1 MEYLKNKAM
10 ERINE
15 LCGTNYHDNAFSIR
29 YGEKC
34 EVRKITKVYSD
45 EDFESA
51 NLELMY
57 STTNRTDK
65 TFMELDKLINCLW
78 QLEKYE
84 YQLEETLK
92 EYGVIK

>member
-34 EVRKITKVYSD
+34 EIRKITKVYND
-45 EDFESA
+45 EDFES
-51 NLELMY
+51 ELMY

-65 TFMELDKLINCLW
+65 TFVELDKLINCLW
-78 QLEKYE
+78 QLEKCE
-84 YQLEETLK
+84 CQLEEALK